1 MKQKLKIEN
10 FHKSDFIKEINKKL
24 KKNNNTIKYSIC
36 LRTPCKTW
44 NKLWQPKEDNW
55 R

>member
-24 KKNNNTIKYSIC
+24 KT
-36 LRTPCKTW
+36 KTT
-44 NKLWQPKEDNW
+44 L
-55 R
+55 